1 MKKYDKVL
9 IEIIL
14 AVCILILMPS
24 NNCIAM
30 SNISGKSE
38 TIKIADKSKPDTV
51 TGGGDTPTTVSGT
64 MKQVTPSYLD
74 SSNYSEL
81 QTTIGYIL
89 NFLQVASGITA
100 VVMIAFT
107 GFKLIFEVNPEVVN
121 ETKRTMYPIVLGIV
135 LTFGATSIA
144 KFIISALE

>member
-1 MKKYDKVL
+1 MKKYDKLFVG
-9 IEIIL
+9 IIL
-14 AVCILILMPS
+14 AVCLLIFMPY
-24 NNCIAM
+24 NNCM
-30 SNISGKSE
+30 
-38 TIKIADKSKPDTV
+38 ADRAAD
-51 TGGGDTPTTVSGT
+51 GDGFVPTTPTVSDAI
-64 MKQVTPSYLD
+64 KQVTPSYIA

-81 QTTIGYIL
+81 QTTIGYVL